1 VTVISSMANDT
12 PIPHVIRG
20 HDATLQFTNTGF
32 VIREQ
37 RFRRDDTPPKP
48 DIVHQKTGGEDIT
61 LHQRNLQNAIR
72 NNEALKCD
80 CMTGY
85 YGVVAVRLAV
95 ESYRKRKYM
104 AWDAQREKGVTAKGA

>member
-1 VTVISSMANDT
+1 MANDT

-20 HDATLQFTNTGF
+20 HEGTLEFTRTGF
-32 VIREQ
+32 IIREQ
-37 RFRRDDTPPKP
+37 RYKVNDAPPRA
-48 DIVHQKTGGEDIT
+48 DIVHVKTGAEDIV

-80 CMTGY
+80 VMTGY

-95 ESYRKRKYM
+95 DSYRKRKYM
-104 AWDAQREKGVTAKGA
+104 AWDAQREKGIVAKA